1 MPFPEVKRVIYNKN
15 PLDRVICQLR
25 FPPILRIDTEIPS
38 IFQER
43 VRADYPNLSETSG
56 VTVEPSSGMQKVPP
70 EEVKQLVVQSLGIR
84 NYAFSSEDEQW
95 TINLTRNF
103 LALSTTRYVRWE
115 EFRARLRGALEAFV
129 DVYSPVYF
137 SRIGLR
143 YIDVI
148 VRSRLGL
155 NNTSWNE
162 LIQPHLLGI
171 LALPDM
177 GGNVQRFESA
187 YDIRLHD
194 GKSVVRVAARTVD
207 KIDTQESCFMIDSDF
222 FKTQKLNRNE
232 VFDGLNYLN
241 TRASRLIRWCI
252 TERLHQAME
261 PQLL

>member
-1 MPFPEVKRVIYNKN
+1 MPFPQVKRVIYNKN

-25 FPPILRIDTEIPS
+25 FPPVLKIDTEIPA

-43 VRADYPNLSETSG
+43 VRTDYPNLSETSD
-56 VTVEPSSGMQKVPP
+56 VTMEPSPGMQKVAP
-70 EEVKQLVVQSLGIR
+70 EEVKHLVIQSLGMR
-84 NYAFSSEDEQW
+84 NYAFSSEDEHW

-103 LALSTTRYVRWE
+103 VALSTTRYVKWE
-115 EFRARLRGALEAFV
+115 EFRARLSGALDALIG
-129 DVYSPVYF
+129 VYSPVYF

-143 YIDVI
+143 YMNVI

-155 NNTSWNE
+155 NNASWNE

-171 LALPDM
+171 LALPDL

-187 YDIRLHD
+187 YDIRLDD

-207 KIDTQESCFMIDSDF
+207 KINTQESCFMIDSDF
-222 FKTQKLNRNE
+222 FKAQKLKRDE
-232 VFDGLNYLN
+232 VFEGLEYLN

-261 PQLL
+261 PQPI